1 MSTLSNY
8 KKEAKKLFII
18 SVKKDI
24 TSWSK
29 SCDYYSPTYNDSYF
43 KIDRWDFY
51 NKLKI
56 CNQNV
61 DSEHI
66 CLINWLFIPFDFKV
80 FYYYMKLKKHFRT
93 ISKDE
98 KVTRNISNMKTSL
111 ESMSPI
117 FIKEIRKEKLDQIE
131 NKL

>member
-24 TSWSK
+24 TSWK
-29 SCDYYSPTYNDSYF
+29 ENGDYYSPTYNDSYF
-43 KIDRWDFY
+43 RVDKYDFY
-51 NKLKI
+51 NNLKI
-56 CNQNV
+56 CNINTLDEQ
-61 DSEHI
+61 I

-80 FYYYMKLKKHFRT
+80 FYYYLKLKKHFRT
-93 ISKDE
+93 IAKDE